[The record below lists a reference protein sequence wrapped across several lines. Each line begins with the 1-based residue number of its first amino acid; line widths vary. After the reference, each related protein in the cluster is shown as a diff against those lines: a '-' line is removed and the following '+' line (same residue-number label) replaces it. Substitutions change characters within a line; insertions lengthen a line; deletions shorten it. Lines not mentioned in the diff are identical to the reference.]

1 MRLFV
6 IFCLFFSAAHAQSA
20 IKVECLSMNLPQR
33 LEVTFNLSNRTF
45 NGFLIVKMGN
55 EETRIPQMG
64 RIYSIVRDKIWA
76 ETDII
81 PMGEEAPARVTY
93 LYSTNDNSLN
103 YAFSNYSFEN
113 LGISSG
119 KYICAQR

>member
-1 MRLFV
+1 
-6 IFCLFFSAAHAQSA
+6 
-20 IKVECLSMNLPQR
+20 
-33 LEVTFNLSNRTF
+33 
-45 NGFLIVKMGN
+45 MGN